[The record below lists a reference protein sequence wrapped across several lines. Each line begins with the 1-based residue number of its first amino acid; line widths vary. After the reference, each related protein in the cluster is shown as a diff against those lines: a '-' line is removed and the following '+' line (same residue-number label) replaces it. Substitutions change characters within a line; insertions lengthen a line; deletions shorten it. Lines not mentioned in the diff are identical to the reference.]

1 MAYSSSTCCW
11 PWPLAVSS
19 TWPKLA
25 HREDGRAE
33 RHTQMHGHRSDDFEN
48 ASGQRGW
55 APKRHLDAT
64 KTCLAFNCKLTN
76 RAGGEAT
83 KSLPRCTVQHWKQ
96 SSNKTASNKKKTMC
110 TSFPAFARLSP
121 PPPSAYR
128 LTDRQTDESCHTSIP
143 HELRAAPQPLPFLG
157 TERKLVDW
165 IRSRTIEI
173 SKKVLLILL
182 QLGFYIKRSY
192 HWFAICCFILDLYQT

>member
-76 RAGGEAT
+76 RAGGRGSEIVAALHCAT
-83 KSLPRCTVQHWKQ
+83 LKTKFKQNGKQQKKNNVHLFSRFCT
-96 SSNKTASNKKKTMC
+96 
-110 TSFPAFARLSP
+110 PLP

-173 SKKVLLILL
+173 SKKVLLLLL

-192 HWFAICCFILDLYQT
+192 H

>member
-110 TSFPAFARLSP
+110 TSFPAFARLYPLRRP
-121 PPPSAYR
+121 PTDW
-128 LTDRQTDESCHTSIP
+128 LTDRQTSHATHQFHMSC
-143 HELRAAPQPLPFLG
+143 EL
-157 TERKLVDW
+157 
-165 IRSRTIEI
+165 
-173 SKKVLLILL
+173 LLSPSL
-182 QLGFYIKRSY
+182 S
-192 HWFAICCFILDLYQT
+192 